1 MSSFQVTEVQRHL
14 KGVDYPATGDD
25 LAEAATT
32 NGAPDDLVDLL
43 RGIDS
48 ADAPTDV
55 MKALEP
61 NLGGSQD

>member
-1 MSSFQVTEVQRHL
+1 MSTFQVTEVQRNL
-14 KGVDYPATGDD
+14 KGVDYPASGDD
-25 LAEAATT
+25 LADAAAS
-32 NGAPDDLVDLL
+32 NGAPGDLVDLL
-43 RGIDS
+43 RGIDR